1 MYEPLLCKLLF
12 IISLTVNNP
21 SSTNTIFSN
30 SSNIQLVNNEKKSLL
45 ETELVL
51 LLPEFLFVLSTFTT
65 PLLEN

>member
-51 LLPEFLFVLSTFTT
+51 LLPEFLFVLSTFPT